1 MLSKN
6 NIKYIR
12 SLKLKKF
19 RQKYNNFVV
28 EGDKISKEMLLH
40 KNLVIE
46 NIYALP
52 EWIETNAGLL
62 KVHKKKLTAISEKE
76 LKMITFLTTPNE
88 VLIIARTLPEEVDD
102 ALVNNGLSLFLDGI
116 QDPGNLGTIIRTA
129 DWFGIKTVFC
139 SEDCVSLYN
148 PKTLQATMGAFL
160 RVQVIPIGFSV
171 LVSKFPK
178 LPVFGTVTDG
188 KNIFDA
194 KLEKRGIIVIGSEG
208 QGISAPVLEGINF
221 KLTIPP
227 GDSGGAESLN
237 AAVAAGIVC
246 AVFNNHNA

>member
-6 NIKYIR
+6 NIKYIC

-40 KNLVIE
+40 ANVEIE

-52 EWIETNAGLL
+52 SWIETNAGLL
-62 KVHKKKLTAISEKE
+62 KNHNKKLVPITEIE
-76 LKMITFLTTPNE
+76 LKKITFLTTPNE
-88 VLIIARTLPEEVDD
+88 VLIIARTLPETVDEEV
-102 ALVNNGLSLFLDGI
+102 VNHSLSLFLDGI

-160 RVQVIPIGFSV
+160 RVKVIPMAFPA
-171 LVSKFPK
+171 LVAKFPK
-178 LPVFGTVTDG
+178 LPVFGTDTDG

-194 KLEKRGIIVIGSEG
+194 KLEKNGIIVIGSEG
-208 QGISAPVLEGINF
+208 QGISPPVLERINF

-227 GDSGGAESLN
+227 GASGGAESLN
-237 AAVAAGIVC
+237 AAVAAGIIC